1 MRSHKTCSTRDR
13 APGRHEIICDDV
25 VRAFFFFS
33 CGALPVVLVL
43 SCLVLCLFYFYFF
56 WCNIE
61 AGAPGRHERIFRD
74 VVRAG
79 STAVAVV
86 VVCFLA
92 VRFLSCLFCF
102 VLSFFILQHR
112 RRATRTEFSFVSYVL
127 NVEGL
132 VRATAQGVQY

>member
-1 MRSHKTCSTRDR
+1 M
-13 APGRHEIICDDV
+13 
-25 VRAFFFFS
+25 RAFFFFS

-43 SCLVLCLFYFYFF
+43 SCLVSLFFVF
-56 WCNIE
+56 WFNIE

-92 VRFLSCLFCF
+92 VRFLSCVFFVLFCLF
-102 VLSFFILQHR
+102 YL
-112 RRATRTEFSFVSYVL
+112 ATSK
-127 NVEGL
+127 EGNED
-132 VRATAQGVQY
+132 

>member
-1 MRSHKTCSTRDR
+1 M
-13 APGRHEIICDDV
+13 
-25 VRAFFFFS
+25 
-33 CGALPVVLVL
+33 LVL
-43 SCLVLCLFYFYFF
+43 SCVSFFFFF

-102 VLSFFILQHR
+102 VLSFLSCNIEGGQRGLR
-112 RRATRTEFSFVSYVL
+112 FSFVSYVL

-132 VRATAQGVQY
+132 VRATVQGVQYRTSAEAGRK

>member
-1 MRSHKTCSTRDR
+1 M
-13 APGRHEIICDDV
+13 
-25 VRAFFFFS
+25 RAFFFFLAVRFLS
-33 CGALPVVLVL
+33 CL
-43 SCLVLCLFYFYFF
+43 SCLVLCLFFFFF

-102 VLSFFILQHR
+102 VLSFLSCNIEGGQR
-112 RRATRTEFSFVSYVL
+112 RLRFSFVSYVL

-132 VRATAQGVQY
+132 VRATVQGVQY

>member
-1 MRSHKTCSTRDR
+1 M
-13 APGRHEIICDDV
+13 
-25 VRAFFFFS
+25 RAFFSFS

-43 SCLVLCLFYFYFF
+43 SCLVSLFFVF
-56 WCNIE
+56 WFNIE

-102 VLSFFILQHR
+102 VLSFLSCNIEGGQRGLR
-112 RRATRTEFSFVSYVL
+112 FSFVSYVL

-132 VRATAQGVQY
+132 VRATVQGVQY